1 MKLIFLSTLAILFPA
16 FFVKAQTNRLQI
28 NSNINLPKDSV
39 ETGVLIASLN
49 DFLASALQPNKENK
63 LVLATEK
70 LETFIL
76 LDEIN
81 GMEKSGKFKDD
92 HFYKPYLTN
101 VVSLKDGNYFIQ
113 LSYIG
118 INENTPFLR
127 ASVELVAHKTNGLF
141 LFSSPLLGN
150 TKTWKTEK
158 VGNSIF
164 HYQTRINKTKTKEY
178 DKLASSFDK
187 KLKAINKV
195 TEFYCCENIIELQKL
210 IGVQY
215 KSDYN
220 GRTENILSSSLGDRS
235 LIILGNNN
243 SDFND
248 FDQHDLWHDRLEL
261 VIPRS
266 QVNRP
271 IDEGCAYLYGGSW
284 GMSWKDIFK
293 EFKEQIAINKNTN
306 WAEIKENPI
315 TFKTKGFNNSADY
328 IVNAL
333 LVQKI
338 EKEKGFAAVWEFLNC
353 GKFEKGNENY
363 YKELE
368 KLTGITKADY
378 NDKVW
383 ELIINEK

>member
-353 GKFEKGNENY
+353 GKFE
-363 YKELE
+363 
-368 KLTGITKADY
+368 
-378 NDKVW
+378 
-383 ELIINEK
+383 